1 MIGSKKSKIKGSGKN
16 SLVCEREKLNGC
28 GLQNLALYDIS

>member
-1 MIGSKKSKIKGSGKN
+1 MIGLKKSKIKGSGKN

-28 GLQNLALYDIS
+28 GLQDLEPYDFS